1 MATFVYEAV
10 DSKGKKIKDEIEAPT
25 KQDAVN
31 QIHDLG
37 FFPSNIKEK
46 GGSGGAATAAAV
58 PTRKS
63 AGMFGGGVSAKALT
77 SFTSQLS
84 TLQDAGLPIVRSIK
98 ILENQMKPGTLK
110 NTLGIISDDVEG
122 GSTFSEALGK
132 HPKIFNRLYVNMV
145 KAGEAGGVLDT
156 ILRRLSEFMEKQQ
169 KLKRQ
174 IIGAM
179 VYPAVVIGVAF
190 GIISGIMIFV
200 VPAFEEIF
208 KDIGTELPLPTVML
222 INMSDL
228 MKNFWF
234 LIPGIPIGFT
244 IMVRFINSNQA
255 GKYMLDSLKLRAPL
269 FGSIIK
275 KSTISQF
282 TRTLGT
288 LITSGVPIL
297 EALGICKNAIANQVV
312 ANAVNAV
319 HESIREGETIA
330 EPLAQSGIFDDI
342 VVNMIDVGEET
353 GELDK
358 MLIKVADNYD
368 DEVEVAVE
376 AMVSLMEPIMIV
388 FMGGAIGFIVI
399 ALFMPLIALV
409 EKLG

>member
-1 MATFVYEAV
+1 MATFAYEAV
-10 DSKGKKIKDEIEAPT
+10 DSRGKKIKDEIEAPT

-31 QIHDLG
+31 KIHDLG
-37 FFPSNIKEK
+37 FFPSAIKEK
-46 GGSGGAATAAAV
+46 GVAAATAAV
-58 PTRKS
+58 PAPKDGG
-63 AGMFGGGVSAKALT
+63 GMFKGGVSAKMLAA
-77 SFTSQLS
+77 FTSQLS

-98 ILENQMKPGTLK
+98 ILGNQMKPGTLK
-110 NTLGIISDDVEG
+110 NTLGVISDDVEG

-156 ILRRLSEFMEKQQ
+156 ILRRLAEFMDKQQ
-169 KLKRQ
+169 RLKRQ

-179 VYPAVVIGVAF
+179 VYPAVVIAVAG
-190 GIISGIMIFV
+190 GILSGIMIFV

-208 KDIGTELPLPTVML
+208 NDIGVDLPLPTVML
-222 INMSDL
+222 INLSGL
-228 MKNFWF
+228 LSNFWY
-234 LIPGIPIGFT
+234 LIPGIPIGA
-244 IMVRFINSNQA
+244 VVLLRFVNSQAA
-255 GKYMLDSLKLRAPL
+255 GKYLLDSLKLRVPL
-269 FGSIIK
+269 FGTIIK

-297 EALGICKNAIANQVV
+297 EALGICKNAIGNQVV
-312 ANAVNAV
+312 ANAVTAV

-358 MLIKVADNYD
+358 MLIKVSDNYD

-376 AMVSLMEPIMIV
+376 AMVSLMEPVMIV

-399 ALFMPLIALV
+399 ALFLPLITLV
-409 EKLG
+409 EQIK

>member
-1 MATFVYEAV
+1 MATFAYEAV
-10 DSKGKKIKDEIEAPT
+10 DSRGKKIKDEIEAPT

-31 QIHDLG
+31 KIHDLG
-37 FFPSNIKEK
+37 FFPSAIKEK
-46 GGSGGAATAAAV
+46 GVAAATAAV
-58 PTRKS
+58 PAPKDGG
-63 AGMFGGGVSAKALT
+63 GMFKGGVSAKMLAA
-77 SFTSQLS
+77 FTSQLS

-98 ILENQMKPGTLK
+98 ILGNQMKPGTLK
-110 NTLGIISDDVEG
+110 NTLGVISDDVEG

-156 ILRRLSEFMEKQQ
+156 ILRRLAEFMDKQQ
-169 KLKRQ
+169 RLKRQ

-179 VYPAVVIGVAF
+179 VYPAVVIAVAG
-190 GIISGIMIFV
+190 GILSGIMIFV

-208 KDIGTELPLPTVML
+208 NDIGVDLPLPTVML
-222 INMSDL
+222 INLSGL
-228 MKNFWF
+228 LSNFWY
-234 LIPGIPIGFT
+234 LIPGIPIGA
-244 IMVRFINSNQA
+244 VVLLRFVNSQAA
-255 GKYMLDSLKLRAPL
+255 GKYLLDSLKLRVPL
-269 FGSIIK
+269 FGTIIK

-297 EALGICKNAIANQVV
+297 EALGICKNAIGNQVV
-312 ANAVNAV
+312 ANAVTAV
-319 HESIREGETIA
+319 HEAIREGETIA

-358 MLIKVADNYD
+358 MLIKVSDNYD

-376 AMVSLMEPIMIV
+376 AMVSLMEPVMIV

-399 ALFMPLIALV
+399 ALFLPLITLV
-409 EKLG
+409 EQIK

>member
-1 MATFVYEAV
+1 MATFAYEAV
-10 DSKGKKIKDEIEAPT
+10 DSRGKKIKDEIEAPT

-31 QIHDLG
+31 KIHDLG
-37 FFPSNIKEK
+37 FFPSAIKEK
-46 GGSGGAATAAAV
+46 GVAAATAAV
-58 PTRKS
+58 PAPKDGG
-63 AGMFGGGVSAKALT
+63 GMFKGGVSAKMLAA
-77 SFTSQLS
+77 FTSQLS

-98 ILENQMKPGTLK
+98 ILGNQMKPGTLK
-110 NTLGIISDDVEG
+110 NTLGVISDDVEG

-156 ILRRLSEFMEKQQ
+156 ILRRLAEFMDKQQ
-169 KLKRQ
+169 RLKRQ

-179 VYPAVVIGVAF
+179 VYPAVVIAVAG
-190 GIISGIMIFV
+190 GILSGIMIFV

-208 KDIGTELPLPTVML
+208 NDIGVDLPLPTVML
-222 INMSDL
+222 INLSGL
-228 MKNFWF
+228 LSNFWY
-234 LIPGIPIGFT
+234 LIPGIPIGA
-244 IMVRFINSNQA
+244 VVLLRFVNSQAA
-255 GKYMLDSLKLRAPL
+255 GKYLLDSLKLRVPL
-269 FGSIIK
+269 FGTIIK

-297 EALGICKNAIANQVV
+297 EALGICKNAIGNQVV
-312 ANAVNAV
+312 ANAVTAV
-319 HESIREGETIA
+319 HESTREGETIA

-358 MLIKVADNYD
+358 MLIKVSDNYD

-376 AMVSLMEPIMIV
+376 AMVSLMEPVMIV

-399 ALFMPLIALV
+399 ALFLPLITLV
-409 EKLG
+409 EQIK

>member
-1 MATFVYEAV
+1 MPVYSYEAV
-10 DSKGKKIKDEIEAPT
+10 DSKGKKIKAEIEAPT

-37 FFPSNIKEK
+37 YFPSNIKEK
-46 GGSGGAATAAAV
+46 GGGGGGAIPTA
-58 PTRKS
+58 RKGGGS
-63 AGMFGGGVSAKALT
+63 MFGGGVSAKALT
-77 SFTSQLS
+77 AFTSQLS
-84 TLQDAGLPIVRSIK
+84 TLQDAGLPIVRSLK

-110 NTLGIISDDVEG
+110 NTLGVVADDVEG
-122 GSTFSEALGK
+122 GSTFSEALNK
-132 HPKIFNRLYVNMV
+132 HPRIFNKLYVNMV

-156 ILRRLSEFMEKQQ
+156 ILRRLSEFLEKQE

-174 IIGAM
+174 IMGAM
-179 VYPAVVIGVAF
+179 VYPAVVIFVAC
-190 GIISGIMIFV
+190 GIITGIMIFV
-200 VPAFEEIF
+200 VPAFEQIF
-208 KDIGTELPLPTVML
+208 ADIGADLPLPTTIL
-222 INMSDL
+222 INASQL
-228 MKNFWF
+228 LQNYWF
-234 LIPGIPIGFT
+234 LIPGIPFLF
-244 IMVRFINSNQA
+244 MVLYRFINSTA
-255 GKYMLDSLKLRAPL
+255 GGKYTLDSLKLKAPL
-269 FGSIIK
+269 FGNIIK

-297 EALGICKNAIANQVV
+297 EALGICKNAIGNTVV

-330 EPLAQSGIFDDI
+330 EPLAQSGIFDDL

-368 DEVEVAVE
+368 NEVEVAVE
-376 AMVSLMEPIMIV
+376 AMVSLLEPIMIV
-388 FMGGAIGFIVI
+388 FMGGAIGFIVV
-399 ALFMPLIALV
+399 ALFLPLIALV